1 MVGKRQN
8 TQIGVSL
15 LLAAMLLLVSLPP
28 VWGYITSY
36 VPTSSGFQWFPSISG
51 NHIVWSDNRNGG
63 MDIYLYDIAERRDAA
78 IATAYNDQYMP
89 RIYGDHIV
97 WMDKRN
103 MDGNTEKWDIYM
115 FDLVENKEIAICTS
129 PGSHKLPSIWADR
142 IVWQDER
149 NGNSDIYLYDLA
161 TGQEHPVT
169 TVEGNQ
175 MFPSI
180 DGDRVV
186 YLDARQNTNF
196 TDIYYYD
203 LVLEKEFPVWIHN
216 PNRPAAAGVPVIFG
230 DKIIWD
236 VNWDNGNAYL
246 YMYHIATGQ
255 TSILAE
261 EAGTDTNRSSI
272 YRLAVYGNWIA
283 YTLYKD
289 GIRQVKVWDIDAGKT
304 FVPVPSQLGQ
314 DSPSLWGNT
323 LVWQDK
329 SGIKDKIGYIT
340 LVPAAAPASPFFDT
354 EDHWSRPWVE
364 SLANRGLVKG
374 LDDGTFRPD
383 SLLTRAQFCQMLANS
398 FPTQTASSPRS
409 FPDVDSSAW
418 YAPAVQAA
426 VDSSWMIGFD
436 DGSFR
441 PNEPLTKAQAITTLT
456 RTASLPLQEGAA
468 PFADV
473 AGHWSQSAISAFFL
487 ADPPLL
493 ENRFQRYIAPRGEL
507 NPDQRITRGQAAMLM
522 ASALRL
528 PMITSTPSP
537 TATPSLLTTVTPTP
551 SATLTPTPA
560 ATTTPTDKP
569 VPTP

>member
-1 MVGKRQN
+1 MVGKRQK

-15 LLAAMLLLVSLPP
+15 LLAAMLLLVSVPP

-51 NHIVWSDNRNGG
+51 NRIVWSDNRNGG
-63 MDIYLYDIAERRDAA
+63 MDIYFYDIAGRRDAA

-89 RIYGDHIV
+89 RIYGDRVV

-103 MDGNTEKWDIYM
+103 MDGDTEKWDIYM
-115 FDLVENKEIAICTS
+115 FDLLQNKEIPICTS
-129 PGSHKLPSIWADR
+129 PGSHKVPSIWADR

-161 TGQEHPVT
+161 TGQERSVT
-169 TVEGNQ
+169 LVKGNQ

-186 YLDARQNTNF
+186 YLDARENTNF

-203 LVLEKEFPVWIHN
+203 LVLEKEFPVWVHN

-230 DKIIWD
+230 DKIVWD

-255 TSILAE
+255 ISILAE
-261 EAGTDTNRSSI
+261 EAGTKTNRSSI
-272 YRLAVYGNWIA
+272 YRVAIYGNWIA

-289 GIRQVKVWDIDAGKT
+289 GIRQVKVWDISAGKA

-314 DSPSLWGNT
+314 DSPALWGNT

-329 SGIKDKIGYIT
+329 SGSKDKIGYIT
-340 LVPAAAPASPFFDT
+340 LVPETPPTSPFFDT

-364 SLANRGLVKG
+364 SLADRGLVKG

-383 SLLTRAQFCQMLANS
+383 SLLTRAQFSQMLLNS
-398 FPTQTASSPRS
+398 FPTQTAGPPRS
-409 FPDVDSSAW
+409 FPDVDPSAW
-418 YAPAVQAA
+418 YATAVQAA
-426 VDSSWMIGFD
+426 ADSGWMIGFD

-441 PNEPLTKAQAITTLT
+441 PNEPLTKAQAIT
-456 RTASLPLQEGAA
+456 SLVRAAYLPAREGTA
-468 PFADV
+468 PFPDV
-473 AGHWSQSAISAFFL
+473 AGHWSQAAVSAFFL

-493 ENRFQRYIAPRGEL
+493 ESRFQRFLVSRGEL
-507 NPDQRITRGQAAMLM
+507 GPDQRITRGQAAMLM

-528 PMITSTPSP
+528 PITTTTPSP
-537 TATPSLLTTVTPTP
+537 MITTTPSPGATVTPTP
-551 SATLTPTPA
+551 PTTLTPTP
-560 ATTTPTDKP
+560 TPTPPP